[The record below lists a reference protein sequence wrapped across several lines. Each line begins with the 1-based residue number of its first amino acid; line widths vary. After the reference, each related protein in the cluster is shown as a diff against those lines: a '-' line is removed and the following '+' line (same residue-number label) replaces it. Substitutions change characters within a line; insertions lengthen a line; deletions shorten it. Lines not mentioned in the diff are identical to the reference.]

1 MNTYE
6 LLIKIMDEVLGF
18 PADELKENE
27 DLNLIEDGLIDSLS
41 SVMIINEAEKRLGK
55 KLDIRKMNPADFTS
69 VEKIAAAIDAQ

>member
-27 DLNLIEDGLIDSLS
+27 DINLIEDGLIDSLS